1 MDTSTQNYIGL
12 VDYYVSQVQEQIEG
26 FVASDQAEQIQNLA
40 RAYTARTTLLNQLK
54 QAFTLF
60 ESSSFVNQTVI

>member
-12 VDYYVSQVQEQIEG
+12 VDYYVSQVQDQVEAFID
-26 FVASDQAEQIQNLA
+26 SDQAEEIQNLA